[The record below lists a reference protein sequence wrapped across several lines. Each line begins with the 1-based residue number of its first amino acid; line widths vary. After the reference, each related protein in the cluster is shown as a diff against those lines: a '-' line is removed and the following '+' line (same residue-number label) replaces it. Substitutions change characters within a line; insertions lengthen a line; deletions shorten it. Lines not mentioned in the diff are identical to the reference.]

1 VTMAGPVLAIDCGN
15 SRLKW
20 GLHRDG
26 AWLRQDSVPLGAIVR
41 LEPQWRELGAVD
53 KVVVSNVA
61 GHAVGLEIE
70 QLLARWPV
78 EPLRV
83 APRRSQ
89 CGVVNGYEEPER
101 LGADRWAALIGARAL
116 EPGPCLVVDAGTAT
130 TADMLAADGTF
141 TGGVIFPGV
150 SLMKRALAQH
160 AAQLFLAEGRFVPEP
175 RNTRDAIETGCLLA
189 QAGAIERV
197 HASMA
202 PGARCLV
209 SGGNAA
215 KIVPVLRIQAR
226 VVDNLVLEGL
236 LKIAG

>member
-1 VTMAGPVLAIDCGN
+1 MATVLAIDCGN
-15 SRLKW
+15 TQLKW

-26 AWLRQDSVPLGAIVR
+26 AWAERGSVPLGAIVR
-41 LEPQWRELGAVD
+41 LEPHWRGLGAVD
-53 KVVVSNVA
+53 KIVVSNVA

-83 APRRSQ
+83 VAKRSE
-89 CGVVNGYEEPER
+89 CGVVNGYDEPER

-116 EPGPCLVVDAGTAT
+116 EPGACLVVDAGTAT
-130 TADMLAADGTF
+130 TADMLSADGTF
-141 TGGVIFPGV
+141 TGGVILPGV

-160 AAQLFLAEGRFVPEP
+160 AAQLLLSEGRFVPEP
-175 RNTRDAIETGCLLA
+175 RNTQDAIETGCLLA
-189 QAGAIERV
+189 QAGAVESV
-197 HASMA
+197 HARMG
-202 PGARCLV
+202 PGARCLI
-209 SGGNAA
+209 SGGNAG
-215 KIVPVLRIQAR
+215 KIAPVLRIEAR

>member
-1 VTMAGPVLAIDCGN
+1 MTASVLAIDCGN
-15 SRLKW
+15 TRLKW

-26 AWLRQDSVPLGAIVR
+26 AWRRQDGVPLGAIVR

-61 GHAVGLEIE
+61 GQAVGLEIG

-78 EPLRV
+78 EPLWV
-83 APRRSQ
+83 TAKRSE
-89 CGVVNGYEEPER
+89 CGVVNGYEEPGR

-116 EPGPCLVVDAGTAT
+116 ERGACLVVDAGTAT
-130 TADMLAADGTF
+130 TADMLEADGTF
-141 TGGVIFPGV
+141 SGGVILPGV

-160 AAQLFLAEGRFVPEP
+160 AAQLFLAEGRFTPRP
-175 RNTRDAIETGCLLA
+175 RNTQDAIETGCLSA
-189 QAGAIERV
+189 QAGAIERA
-197 HASMA
+197 HAHLPA
-202 PGARCLV
+202 GAACLL

-215 KIVPVLRIQAR
+215 KVAAALRIGAR

-236 LKIAG
+236 LRIAG